1 MSSHSF
7 ASFYPISLFATLS
20 LLAISCAPEDP
31 GPDAAEVA
39 AAFGLV
45 DGREMDYEVSSGSAT
60 SEEHI
65 WQRSSSYAD
74 RMVFTRTENNQGFQR
89 MDDDNTAAVYN
100 LEATWSDDERQGALQ
115 MLSRGDCLP
124 RCGDYDPPV
133 VIAHYPLQSSER
145 IETDSTLH
153 MSDNGTTRDIQERHV
168 YIVGSEGNLDTPAG
182 SFKVFEIAWQ
192 RFVDG
197 GDMQSAT
204 IYLSPDH
211 GIVGMERFDTASL
224 RLTEQKN

>member
-1 MSSHSF
+1 MRST
-7 ASFYPISLFATLS
+7 LFLAFCFSATFLF
-20 LLAISCAPEDP
+20 ISCAPEDP

-45 DGREMDYEVSSGSAT
+45 DGRELDYEVTGGSAT
-60 SEEHI
+60 SEEHL

-74 RMVFTRTENNQGFQR
+74 RWVFSRTEYNQGFQR
-89 MDDDNTAAVYN
+89 MDADGTAAVYN
-100 LEATWSDDERQGALQ
+100 FEATWSDENRQGDVR
-115 MLSRGDCLP
+115 MLARGDCLP

-133 VIAHYPLQSSER
+133 VIAHYPLKSSDR
-145 IETDSTLH
+145 VETESVLH
-153 MSDNGTTRDIQERHV
+153 MKDNGASSDISERHV

-204 IYLSPDH
+204 IYLSPEL
-211 GIVGMERFDTASL
+211 GIVGMERFDAASL
-224 RLTEQKN
+224 RLKEQKN